1 MPYKSRFM
9 ARFALRLAYDGT
21 DFHGWQ
27 RQEPPHSDPLR
38 TVQGELDRVLAE
50 VMQQPVNCQGASRTD
65 AGVHAEAQVAAFTAE
80 CRIPIGRMAA
90 ALNARLPDDV
100 RVMAA
105 WQVPSDFDP
114 VGDALSKGYR
124 YEIAQMRP
132 FRARLPFDRRTVYPA
147 QHDLNIARMRAASLQ
162 IVGEHDFAAFA
173 HAQHGRESTVRRV
186 HACEVAALPEDRVAI
201 DVSGNG
207 FLYNMVR
214 IIAGTLVEVGRGR
227 IDPSAIGSILASK
240 DRAQAGPTLPPEG
253 LRLRWI
259 QYPDDRAEP
268 RDAPVG

>member
-1 MPYKSRFM
+1 M

-27 RQEPPHSDPLR
+27 RQEPPNAAPLR
-38 TVQGELDRVLAE
+38 TVQGELDRALVEVL
-50 VMQQPVNCQGASRTD
+50 QQPVTCQGASRTD
-65 AGVHAEAQVAAFTAE
+65 AGVHAEAQVAAFSAE
-80 CRIPIGRMAA
+80 CRIPVGRIAA
-90 ALNARLPDDV
+90 ALNARLPEDM
-100 RVMAA
+100 RVMTA
-105 WQVPSDFDP
+105 WPVPDDFDP
-114 VGDALSKGYR
+114 VGDACSKGYR
-124 YEIAQMRP
+124 YEIALMRP

-147 QHDLNIARMRAASLQ
+147 QHDLDLARMRAAATLL
-162 IVGEHDFAAFA
+162 VGEHDFAAFA

-186 HACEVAALPEDRVAI
+186 HACEVSTLSDDRVAI

-227 IDPSAIGSILASK
+227 IEPHAIPSMLASK
-240 DRAQAGPTLPPEG
+240 DRASAGPTLPPNG

-259 QYPDDRAEP
+259 QYPEDRAEP

>member
-1 MPYKSRFM
+1 
-9 ARFALRLAYDGT
+9 LAYDGT

-27 RQEPPHSDPLR
+27 RQEPPDTAPLR
-38 TVQGELDRVLAE
+38 TVQGEVDRVLGE
-50 VMQQPVNCQGASRTD
+50 VLQQPVACQGASRTD
-65 AGVHAEAQVAAFTAE
+65 AGVHAESQVAAFSAE
-80 CRIPIGRMAA
+80 CRIPTGRVAA

-105 WQVPSDFDP
+105 WTVPDDFDP

-147 QHDLNIARMRAASLQ
+147 QHDLDLPQMRAAAAQ

-186 HACEVAALPEDRVAI
+186 HACEVTSLPEDRVAI

-227 IDPSAIGSILASK
+227 IEPAAIAAILASK
-240 DRAQAGPTLPPEG
+240 DRARAGPTLPPVG

-259 QYPDDRAEP
+259 QYSEDRAEP
-268 RDAPVG
+268 RDATVACDA

>member
-1 MPYKSRFM
+1 MP
-9 ARFALRLAYDGT
+9 RFALRLAYDGT

-27 RQEPPHSDPLR
+27 RQEPPNQEPLR
-38 TVQGELDRVLAE
+38 TVQGELDRALTEVLQA
-50 VMQQPVNCQGASRTD
+50 PVACHGASRTD
-65 AGVHAEAQVAAFTAE
+65 AGVHAEAQVAAFSGD
-80 CRIPIGRMAA
+80 CRVPIGRLAA
-90 ALNARLPDDV
+90 ALNARLAEDV

-105 WQVPSDFDP
+105 WIVPADFDP

-124 YEIAQMRP
+124 YEIASMQP
-132 FRARLPFDRRTVYPA
+132 FRARLPFDRRMVYPA
-147 QHDLNIARMRAASLQ
+147 QHALDVARMRAAGAAL
-162 IVGEHDFAAFA
+162 VGEHDFAAFA

-186 HACEVAALPEDRVAI
+186 HSCEVAMLPEDRVAI

-227 IDPSAIGSILASK
+227 IEPTAIPSILASG
-240 DRAQAGPTLPPEG
+240 DRSRAGPTLPPQG

-259 QYPDDRAEP
+259 QYPEDRAEP
-268 RDAPVG
+268 RDTPVG